1 MTLWIDSQTRYS
13 SLSDTRAND
22 DDYYR
27 RLQYYRYD
35 GIKKGVDEE
44 VTLILTGPSL
54 LLEVMIGCAY
64 QLCKLDSEASPS
76 AISYAIRLRK
86 FGLSYS
92 DKTMFTLKH
101 INSSWMNQ

>member
-44 VTLILTGPSL
+44 VTLILTGP
-54 LLEVMIGCAY
+54 
-64 QLCKLDSEASPS
+64 
-76 AISYAIRLRK
+76 
-86 FGLSYS
+86 
-92 DKTMFTLKH
+92 
-101 INSSWMNQ
+101 